1 MNEEIIKQRWIWIKE
16 HIRNEYR
23 LSNISYTTW
32 IENLEIADIK
42 DHTVYVRI
50 PSDKPIML
58 DYIVNN
64 YKVFFEIT
72 ITEMLDENYNV
83 EFLLTDQVQ
92 KEEPE
97 EEQRSPVSSQR
108 YLYRRQQQQVCPVCL
123 CRGCRVPR
131 KYL

>member
-1 MNEEIIKQRWIWIKE
+1 MNEELIRQRWLWIKE

-64 YKVFFEIT
+64 YKVTRIH
-72 ITEMLDENYNV
+72 IRQHKSCMLIKFRNTVCSKAQQSVYIA
-83 EFLLTDQVQ
+83 
-92 KEEPE
+92 
-97 EEQRSPVSSQR
+97 
-108 YLYRRQQQQVCPVCL
+108 RQ
-123 CRGCRVPR
+123 
-131 KYL
+131 